1 MTNISEQMT
10 GILIDKY
17 GPFLSIN
24 QLAEVLDRSPNGLR
38 ITLQQNGEVSRQLK
52 SARTKVGR
60 RVYFNVIKVAEI
72 LTKPEN
78 KH

>member
-24 QLAEVLDRSPNGLR
+24 QLAEVLDRSPSGLR
-38 ITLQQNGEVSRQLK
+38 ITLQQDGDVSRKLK

-72 LTKPEN
+72 LTKPEERN
-78 KH
+78 

>member
-24 QLAEVLDRSPNGLR
+24 QLAEVLDRSPSGLR
-38 ITLQQNGEVSRQLK
+38 ITLQQDGDVSRKLK

-72 LTKPEN
+72 LTKPEER
-78 KH
+78 H